1 MHDDEVF
8 KQLRAHAGNAG
19 GVVWVAGDSHLISI
33 GSKDHIVLQW
43 KCIYESSKEQGDVD
57 PKLLDSDDFASLGGH
72 GYDDRKVERSSD
84 SFGKVQHWRSS
95 ICPPSRVV
103 EEVLRVP
110 ECYINLQH
118 VHGVRLSDTHYSFC
132 FNAYGHPVFIVGCL
146 GVIQSMDFHRQF
158 FYHGHRK
165 PLASLTVTQNGLYA
179 ASGEVSEAP
188 EIHIWDA
195 CNASAIAIFRG
206 LHSKGITCISFVVIL
221 AGPSC
226 P

>member
-1 MHDDEVF
+1 M
-8 KQLRAHAGNAG
+8 
-19 GVVWVAGDSHLISI
+19 VWVAGDSHLISI

-43 KCIYESSKEQGDVD
+43 KCINESSKEQGDVD

-110 ECYINLQH
+110 ECSINLEHVH

-132 FNAYGHPVFIVGCL
+132 FNAHGHPVFIVGCCL

-195 CNASAIAIFRG
+195 CNASAIAIF
-206 LHSKGITCISFVVIL
+206 
-221 AGPSC
+221 
-226 P
+226 

>member
-72 GYDDRKVERSSD
+72 GYDDRKVERTSD

-103 EEVLRVP
+103 QEVLRVP
-110 ECYINLQH
+110 ECNRNLEH
-118 VHGVRLSDTHYSFC
+118 VHGVRLSDIHYSFC
-132 FNAYGHPVFIVGCL
+132 YNAYGHPVFIVGCL
-146 GVIQSMDFHRQF
+146 GVIHRWTSIGNFSIMD
-158 FYHGHRK
+158 
-165 PLASLTVTQNGLYA
+165 
-179 ASGEVSEAP
+179 
-188 EIHIWDA
+188 I
-195 CNASAIAIFRG
+195 
-206 LHSKGITCISFVVIL
+206 
-221 AGPSC
+221 
-226 P
+226 